1 MGIIVQKF
9 GGTSVADP
17 ECIRKAAARIIGA
30 KEAGHQVVVTLSA
43 RAGMTDELIDLAR
56 SISPD
61 PDPRELDMLVS
72 TGEQVS
78 IALMCITLHAM
89 GHPAISLTGGQ
100 VGIVT
105 DSAYTNAKIQKV
117 ETSAI
122 ERELGRGKIVVIAG
136 FQGID
141 PDLNITTLGRGASD
155 LTAVA
160 LAAALKADICEIY
173 TDVDGVYTADP
184 RVVPNAAKLDAI
196 SHDEILELASVG
208 AKVLQSRSVEVAKK
222 FRVPLCVRSTFSDAP
237 GTIICSSVK
246 ADGGMAVC
254 GAALSVNESRIT
266 LSGLPDVPGIAAR
279 VVGTLG
285 GRGINIGMI
294 VQGFPFKGKADMS
307 LLVRDVDLGRALDA
321 CDELRRE
328 FDTVDISCDGEI
340 ARVSAVGRGM
350 VDREGI
356 AAKMCSVFGAQGINI
371 KMITTS
377 EINIS
382 VMVGSADGERAL
394 RAVHDVFGL
403 DGLPKLVPVQ
413 DTPTG
418 LRLSKSD
425 TMEGFHVQSVECDA
439 DQAELKIRGLT
450 DKPGQAALALTAIAD
465 AGINLDVVL
474 QNSCASGISVT
485 TRRKDVERARQAI
498 ESMSPPVTKERPQMT
513 ADIAKV
519 SVTGVGLRS
528 HAGAASKV
536 FGVLAHEGIDIR
548 MIGTSEVK
556 LTVIVSE
563 RDAGRAVAA
572 LRKEFG
578 LDV

>member
-1 MGIIVQKF
+1 LGIIVQKF
-9 GGTSVADP
+9 GGTSVADA
-17 ECIRKAAARIIGA
+17 ECIRRAAAKIIGA

-43 RAGMTDELIDLAR
+43 RAGMTDELIGLAR
-56 SISPD
+56 SIAPD

-78 IALMCITLHAM
+78 IALMCLTLHAM
-89 GHPAISLTGGQ
+89 GHSAISLTGGQ

-105 DSAYTNAKIQKV
+105 DSAHNNARIQKV

-122 ERELGRGKIVVIAG
+122 ERELARGKIVVIAG

-160 LAAALKADICEIY
+160 LAAALKADMCEIY

-196 SHDEILELASVG
+196 SHDEILELAGVG

-222 FRVPLCVRSTFSDAP
+222 FRVPMCVRSTFSDAP

-246 ADGGMAVC
+246 AYGGTSVC

-279 VVGTLG
+279 VVGALG
-285 GRGINIGMI
+285 ERGINIGMI
-294 VQGFPFKGKADMS
+294 VQSFPFKGKADIS
-307 LLVRDVDLGRALDA
+307 LLVKDVDLGRALDA
-321 CDELRRE
+321 CDKLRGE
-328 FDTVDISCDGEI
+328 FDTVEISCDGEI

-350 VDREGI
+350 VDHAGI

-382 VMVGSADGERAL
+382 VMVGSADGQKAL
-394 RAVHDVFGL
+394 RAVHDAFQL
-403 DGLPKLVPVQ
+403 DRLPKLVPVH

-439 DQAELKIRGLT
+439 DQAELKIRGLA

-485 TRRKDVERARQAI
+485 TLRKDVERARQAI

-513 ADIAKV
+513 SDIAKV

-528 HAGAASKV
+528 HSGAASNA
-536 FGVLAHEGIDIR
+536 FGALAREDIDIR

-563 RDAGRAVAA
+563 RDVGRAVAA

-578 LDV
+578 LDA

>member
-9 GGTSVADP
+9 GGTSVADA
-17 ECIRKAAARIIGA
+17 ECIRRAAAKIIGA

-43 RAGMTDELIDLAR
+43 RAGMTDELIGLAR
-56 SISPD
+56 SIAPD

-78 IALMCITLHAM
+78 IALMCLTLHAM
-89 GHPAISLTGGQ
+89 GHSAISLTGGQ

-105 DSAYTNAKIQKV
+105 DSAHNNARIQKV

-122 ERELGRGKIVVIAG
+122 ERELARGKIVVIAG

-160 LAAALKADICEIY
+160 LAAALKADMCEIY

-196 SHDEILELASVG
+196 SHDEILELAGVG

-222 FRVPLCVRSTFSDAP
+222 FRVPMCVRSTFSDAP

-246 ADGGMAVC
+246 ADGGTSVC

-279 VVGTLG
+279 VVGALG
-285 GRGINIGMI
+285 ERGINIGMI
-294 VQGFPFKGKADMS
+294 VQSFPFKGKADIS
-307 LLVRDVDLGRALDA
+307 LLVKDVDLGRALDA
-321 CDELRRE
+321 CDKLRGE
-328 FDTVDISCDGEI
+328 FDTVEISCDGEI

-350 VDREGI
+350 VDHAGI

-382 VMVGSADGERAL
+382 VMVGSADGQKAL
-394 RAVHDVFGL
+394 RAVHDAFQL
-403 DGLPKLVPVQ
+403 DRLPKLVPVH

-439 DQAELKIRGLT
+439 DQAELKIRGLA

-485 TRRKDVERARQAI
+485 TLRKDVERARQAI

-513 ADIAKV
+513 SDIAKV

-528 HAGAASKV
+528 HSGAASNA
-536 FGVLAHEGIDIR
+536 FGALAREDIDIR

-563 RDAGRAVAA
+563 RDVGRAVAA

-578 LDV
+578 LDA